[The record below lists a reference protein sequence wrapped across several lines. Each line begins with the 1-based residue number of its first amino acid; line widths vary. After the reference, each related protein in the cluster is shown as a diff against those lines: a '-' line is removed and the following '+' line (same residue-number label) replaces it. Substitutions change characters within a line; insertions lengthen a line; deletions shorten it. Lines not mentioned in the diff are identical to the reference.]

1 MAETPVSTDGHNG
14 PEGQQRTGDGML
26 FECPLDLSGVSRRR
40 PLTDLA
46 EAFSGAT
53 LELIEL
59 RDGRR
64 VVVKH
69 LPAEGDWLTR
79 ATDGAGRLRRLWESG
94 LLARI
99 RPLVDHTILDV
110 RVADGHDVVIMR
122 DARDDL
128 LPPRIAVS
136 RAVMRGLLTKLSA
149 VHEASTHESGES
161 LCSLGARFAMFAPD
175 LHVDDPGPGAHPL
188 GGRIGRGWELFEE
201 HVDGDVVD
209 AVFGIHRDP
218 EPLARR
224 LSRFPATLLH
234 GDAKLENLG
243 LSGGGNLVAIDWG
256 DLTGRG
262 PREVD
267 VGWFALKGA
276 ARIGCS
282 PDEVFA
288 DYETAGGWVLDPDAV
303 DLVCVGSLAQMGFR
317 FALGSLASGPD
328 PPEVAAHQLS
338 WWTARAAAALDR
350 IGSI

>member
-1 MAETPVSTDGHNG
+1 
-14 PEGQQRTGDGML
+14 ML
-26 FECPLDLSGVSRRR
+26 FRSPLDLSVVSRRQ

-46 EAFSGAT
+46 EALSGAT
-53 LELIEL
+53 LELVEL
-59 RDGRR
+59 RGGLR
-64 VVVKH
+64 VVLKH

-79 ATDGAGRLRRLWESG
+79 ATDGAGRVRRLWESG

-128 LPPRIAVS
+128 LPPQVAVS
-136 RAVMRGLLTKLSA
+136 RGVVRGLLTRLSA
-149 VHEASTHESGES
+149 VHEACMHESGES
-161 LCSLGARFAMFAPD
+161 LCSLGARYAMFAPD
-175 LHVDDPGPGAHPL
+175 LHAGDPGPGAHPL
-188 GGRIGRGWELFEE
+188 GARIGHGWELFEE
-201 HVDGDVVD
+201 HVDGDLVD
-209 AVFGIHRDP
+209 AVFAIHRDP

-243 LSGGGNLVAIDWG
+243 MSEGNLVAIDWG
-256 DLTGRG
+256 DLTGFG

-288 DYETAGGWVLDPDAV
+288 EYERAGGGALDPDAL

-317 FALGSLASGPD
+317 FAVGALASGPD
-328 PPEVAAHQLS
+328 PPEVAAHQLE

>member
-1 MAETPVSTDGHNG
+1 VLVRS
-14 PEGQQRTGDGML
+14 
-26 FECPLDLSGVSRRR
+26 PLDLSVIDSRQ

-53 LELIEL
+53 LELVEL
-59 RDGRR
+59 PDGSR
-64 VVVKH
+64 VVLKH

-79 ATDGAGRLRRLWESG
+79 ATDGAGRVRRLWESG

-110 RVADGHDVVIMR
+110 RVADGHDVVVMR

-128 LPPRIAVS
+128 LPPQIAVS
-136 RAVMRGLLTKLSA
+136 REVVRGLLTRLSA
-149 VHEASTHESGES
+149 VHEACMHESGES
-161 LCSLGARFAMFAPD
+161 LCSLGARYAMFAPD
-175 LHVDDPGPGAHPL
+175 LHAGDAGPGAHPL

-201 HVDGDVVD
+201 HVDGDLVG
-209 AVFGIHRDP
+209 AVFAIHRDP
-218 EPLARR
+218 QPLARR

-243 LSGGGNLVAIDWG
+243 LSNGTLVAIDWG
-256 DLTGRG
+256 DLTGFG

-267 VGWFALKGA
+267 VGWFALKGSS
-276 ARIGCS
+276 RIGCS

-288 DYETAGGWVLDPDAV
+288 EYERAGGRALDPVAL

-317 FALGSLASGPD
+317 FALGALASGPD
-328 PPEVAAHQLS
+328 PADVAGQQLE

>member
-1 MAETPVSTDGHNG
+1 MIFPSPLELSVVSAR
-14 PEGQQRTGDGML
+14 Q
-26 FECPLDLSGVSRRR
+26 

-53 LELIEL
+53 LELVEL

-64 VVVKH
+64 VVLKH
-69 LPAEGDWLTR
+69 LPGEGDWLTR
-79 ATDGAGRLRRLWESG
+79 ATDGAGRVRRLWESG
-94 LLARI
+94 RLARI

-110 RVADGHDVVIMR
+110 READGHDVVIMR

-136 RAVMRGLLTKLSA
+136 RTVARGLLSKLSA
-149 VHEASTHESGES
+149 VHDACMHESDES
-161 LCSLGARFAMFAPD
+161 LCPLGARYAMFAPE

-188 GGRIGRGWELFEE
+188 SARIGRGWELFEE

-209 AVFGIHRDP
+209 AVFAVHHDP
-218 EPLARR
+218 GPLAGR

-243 LSGGGNLVAIDWG
+243 LGNGSLVAIDWG
-256 DLTGRG
+256 DLTGFG

-282 PDEVFA
+282 PDELFA
-288 DYETAGGWVLDPDAV
+288 DYETAGGRALDPDAL

-317 FALGSLASGPD
+317 FAVGAFASGPD
-328 PPEVAAHQLS
+328 PPEAADYQLK